1 MDQKLFDAE
10 QIARRLGKMR
20 DTPVRAEFT
29 RRLEERLG
37 EVKGD
42 YTRVLRVTRE
52 DFVAEAEAYDAVVV
66 DMLLPTM
73 EDVPVF
79 LYRCLQALR
88 PDGLLLATTLGVE
101 SFREFR
107 AAWNELGHVVPLTDV
122 QEAGALLQKL
132 KVALPVVDRDV
143 MTLTF
148 SGFDRMYESLRDHG
162 VGNFAVKRRKGLTGK
177 ERFFAMQDMYERMF
191 RRPDGRLPLTLEILY
206 LHGFKPAPSQPTA
219 AKRGS
224 GKVSLVRIVG
234 EAANK

>member
-1 MDQKLFDAE
+1 MTEILFDAE
-10 QIARRLGKMR
+10 QIVRRLGRMR
-20 DTPVRAEFT
+20 EVPVRAELT

-37 EVKGD
+37 EVKGA
-42 YTRVLRVTRE
+42 YTKVLRVAHE
-52 DFVAEAEAYDAVVV
+52 DFTAEPETYDAVLV

-88 PDGLLLATTLGVE
+88 PDGVLLATTLGAE

-107 AAWNELGHVVPLTDV
+107 AAWHELGHVVPLTDV

-132 KVALPVVDRDV
+132 KVALPVVDRDL
-143 MTLTF
+143 LTVTF
-148 SGFDRMYESLRDHG
+148 ADFGKMYESLRDHG
-162 VGNFAVKRRKGLTGK
+162 AGNFSVKRAKGLTGK
-177 ERFFAMQDMYERMF
+177 ERFAAMQVAYAEMF
-191 RRPDGRLPLTLEILY
+191 RRSDGRLPLTLEILY
-206 LHGFKPAPSQPTA
+206 LHGFKPAAHQPTA

-234 EAANK
+234 NSESR